1 MQIIYRLKCNTLAR
15 AAAEHVLR
23 QRSLYTA
30 KQADTSSLD
39 AEKETGIDG
48 DEFVFNRIL
57 DIEMEVGSIS
67 DKRDEREEMDRKEME
82 GYAHAERECRWISE
96 DEGEDPGIPGKSSR
110 LTRQLSATS
119 RDSRTRNA
127 PHDGQL
133 EKSKINDKSLQNLGS
148 GSTQIARVPT
158 YRNVTNNVQYDG
170 KLDISALSDYTED
183 FVRGKKDENG
193 NCAKRTGKKSPSYMS
208 GTNSTNNAKVQKPQI
223 STAKPKKKKENQ
235 NTFIYQ
241 SNFSAFEQQ
250 QGCFW
255 VEEKDKERERERIS
269 GRNADLFKYIR
280 EEKKVN
286 IDMDIN
292 SQSHMQITHPHL
304 RDQPTVG
311 TPSRPSPH
319 SANNTPNLGPI
330 NHPSSPRLDSE
341 STPRRTLAG
350 ISHPVYITPSSPS
363 RCPEPPPIPTYS
375 SWIDTQPGRRKSEP
389 SGGGNISIGVRSDSG
404 DVTASAIGGGG
415 DGCSNDI
422 GAGIGAG
429 LESKSHTGAVV
440 LRYGA
445 PLVTRKTPEPDREIP
460 VTVSVRATVRR
471 VSNSSEADGPMR
483 HPSLHD
489 KSRITNAAPR
499 VERDTGR
506 GRDRGRGKGRGKVQV
521 PAPVTITAHTD
532 SRAKVHPPWSGE
544 TDF

>member
-30 KQADTSSLD
+30 KQADTSSLE
-39 AEKETGIDG
+39 AEKGTGIEG
-48 DEFVFNRIL
+48 DESVCNRML

-82 GYAHAERECRWISE
+82 GYADAERECRWISE
-96 DEGEDPGIPGKSSR
+96 EEGEDPGIPGKSLR
-110 LTRQLSATS
+110 LTRQISATS
-119 RDSRTRNA
+119 R
-127 PHDGQL
+127 
-133 EKSKINDKSLQNLGS
+133 DKSLQNLGS
-148 GSTQIARVPT
+148 ESIPIVRVPT
-158 YRNVTNNVQYDG
+158 FRNVTSNVQYDG

-193 NCAKRTGKKSPSYMS
+193 NCTKMSGKKSPSYMS
-208 GTNSTNNAKVQKPQI
+208 GTNSTNNAKIQKPQI
-223 STAKPKKKKENQ
+223 SAVKPKKKKENQ

-255 VEEKDKERERERIS
+255 VDEKEKERERERVS

-280 EEKKVN
+280 EEKKVK
-286 IDMDIN
+286 IDSDSN
-292 SQSHMQITHPHL
+292 SRSHIQTTHPHL
-304 RDQPTVG
+304 RAQPTVG

-319 SANNTPNLGPI
+319 SVNNTPNLGPI
-330 NHPSSPRLDSE
+330 NNPSSPRLDSE
-341 STPRRTLAG
+341 NTPRRRLSD

-363 RCPEPPPIPTYS
+363 KGPEPPPIPTYS

-389 SGGGNISIGVRSDSG
+389 SGGGNISIGARSYCE
-404 DVTASAIGGGG
+404 DVTASGGGAG
-415 DGCSNDI
+415 M
-422 GAGIGAG
+422 GAGP
-429 LESKSHTGAVV
+429 ESKSPSGAVV

-445 PLVTRKTPEPDREIP
+445 PLVARRPPEPDRAMPI
-460 VTVSVRATVRR
+460 TVSERATEGR
-471 VSNSSEADGPMR
+471 VSSSSGGDGPVQ

-489 KSRITNAAPR
+489 KSRITNAGRR

-506 GRDRGRGKGRGKVQV
+506 GRDTGKGKGRGKVQV
-521 PAPVTITAHTD
+521 PAPIAVTAHTD